1 MTLVPI
7 AASLPSGHEFVTA
20 LVTGVL
26 LGGLFAIT
34 ALGLSL
40 VFGVM
45 RLINLVP
52 GELLVLGAYLAL
64 EVTQHAGMNT
74 LVTLVVVPPALF
86 VLAAPLSRLRP
97 EPIVQKGPEPA
108 L

>member
-1 MTLVPI
+1 MDLITPI
-7 AASLPSGHEFVTA
+7 AMSVPSLDEFVTA

-45 RLINLVP
+45 
-52 GELLVLGAYLAL
+52 
-64 EVTQHAGMNT
+64 
-74 LVTLVVVPPALF
+74 
-86 VLAAPLSRLRP
+86 
-97 EPIVQKGPEPA
+97 
-108 L
+108 